1 MAGIQGFHHLSL
13 SVTDLECST
22 RWYQEVLGLNL
33 EANGRGAS
41 FRRSRL
47 SAAEGRLK
55 LTLTSHDEQSTEPF
69 SELRTGMDHVAF
81 QVESTEAV
89 KERLDLFGVS
99 HSGIKASGGGMTMIT
114 FRDPDNIQLEVF
126 EPPAP

>member
-13 SVTDLECST
+13 SVTELESST

-33 EANGRGAS
+33 EANGRGPS

-55 LTLTSHDEQSTEPF
+55 LTLTSHDEQSNEPF

-81 QVESTEAV
+81 RVESAEAV
-89 KERLDLFGVS
+89 KNRLDLLGVN

-126 EPPAP
+126 EAPTP